1 MGVLAQ
7 FEKLYRIMPAYK
19 LRSLF
24 LLLSQVRDI
33 PKNLGSSAAR
43 LRLAVKKVVRGLK
56 KEGLLS
62 GETVGPLFTSLSNKL
77 NSQSDESEKDNRQK
91 VTSSTAIKSYI

>member
-1 MGVLAQ
+1 M
-7 FEKLYRIMPAYK
+7 
-19 LRSLF
+19 
-24 LLLSQVRDI
+24 RDI
-33 PKNLGSSAAR
+33 PKNSGSSAAG

-77 NSQSDESEKDNRQK
+77 NSQSDESEKDDRQM
-91 VTSSTAIKSYI
+91 VTSFTAIKSDI